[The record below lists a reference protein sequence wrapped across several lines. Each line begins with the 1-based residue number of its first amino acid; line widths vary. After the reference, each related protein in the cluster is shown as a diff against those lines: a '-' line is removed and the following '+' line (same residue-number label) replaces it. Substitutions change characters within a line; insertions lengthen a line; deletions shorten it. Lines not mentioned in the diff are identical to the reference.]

1 MLNCVI
7 LLKPIEFMEDVMDYA
22 DSVHQVLIRKISK
35 AEQDLLQLKLDY
47 CRFIFGLSHRAQV
60 SLEGRRYQVVSVDVD
75 SMVRQDDGRFSKPTL
90 VGELVTESR
99 QGQESKVVSLGSDWE
114 LIKDTKNRK
123 VPVES

>member
-1 MLNCVI
+1 
-7 LLKPIEFMEDVMDYA
+7 MDYA

-114 LIKDTKNRK
+114 LIKDTKTRK